1 VGRAVVFGIFYP
13 PLAAT
18 LALFISA
25 YTIQLLTG
33 AVSNPPGPDPSV
45 GVFALCVFFS
55 GVLGAPL
62 GIVCALLGLWA
73 HRVWSRSLDAERVR
87 RRLVT
92 LGAWLGLAS
101 AVPIIAVFELDRTG
115 PGVFLYTS
123 LGALVGAL
131 GGRLLP
137 IALRPLPPASPRR
150 GGGAVATQP
159 AAGPIP

>member
-25 YTIQLLTG
+25 YAIQLLTG

-45 GVFALCVFFS
+45 AVFALCVLFS
-55 GVLGAPL
+55 GILGAPL

-73 HRVWSRSLDAERVR
+73 QRIWSRSLDAERVR

-92 LGAWLGLAS
+92 LGSWLGLAS
-101 AVPIIAVFELDRTG
+101 AVPIVAVFELDETG
-115 PGVFLYTS
+115 PGVFLYSS

-137 IALRPLPPASPRR
+137 GALGPLPPASQRR
-150 GGGAVATQP
+150 GGGAVATQT
-159 AAGPIP
+159 AAGLIP